1 MGYINIGS
9 VSAYQN
15 KNRHTGIS
23 AQEVLLPINQN
34 NKVKKQPI
42 RWKTIC
48 KPKSDFFFLQR
59 HYYQG
64 LEVAQWLKSQ
74 PDSSEDPRSVP
85 STLGTINLKIP
96 IQIHK

>member
-15 KNRHTGIS
+15 KNRHMEIS

-42 RWKTIC
+42 RWKTIY
-48 KPKSDFFFLQR
+48 KPKSDFFFFTKALLSGTR
-59 HYYQG
+59 G
-64 LEVAQWLKSQ
+64 C
-74 PDSSEDPRSVP
+74 SVV
-85 STLGTINLKIP
+85 KITA
-96 IQIHK
+96 